1 MDSVL
6 AEALEILDCDN
17 IRTSSA
23 TVKKGKKIVEAE
35 LRKHKSQKKF
45 LKKKI
50 EEKQKTNV
58 RLGLRQKYK
67 ENTKVGI
74 IYKKGKKEERDA
86 HKQRVLHG
94 LRRIEAKTDIEK
106 WCKLTGSKFL
116 GPKEEEEEDE
126 ESAFDDALFEKFEK
140 EYLENRA
147 I

>member
-58 RLGLRQKYK
+58 RLGLRQRP
-67 ENTKVGI
+67 I
-74 IYKKGKKEERDA
+74 
-86 HKQRVLHG
+86 
-94 LRRIEAKTDIEK
+94 
-106 WCKLTGSKFL
+106 F
-116 GPKEEEEEDE
+116 
-126 ESAFDDALFEKFEK
+126 
-140 EYLENRA
+140 
-147 I
+147 